1 MNEVNFAI
9 ILDQLDEG
17 VHVVDLQGNTLYYNK
32 AIGRMEGLEAKDVL
46 GQSLL
51 RYFPSLSKET
61 STLWQVLQTHNP
73 LVQVAQ
79 TYLNPLGE
87 KIESVS
93 NTFPLTIEGE
103 FVGAFE
109 IAKDLSR
116 VVQLTEQVVQLQSEL
131 HPPLPNKTS
140 KGSLFYTF
148 SDIVTHCEAMLKLM
162 GKAKRAAKTDVSVL
176 ITGETGT
183 GKEMVA
189 QSIHTTSS
197 RADGLF
203 IAQNC
208 AALPE
213 SLLEGILFGTVRGS
227 FTGAIDRP
235 GLFEQAEG
243 GTLLLDEIDSMG
255 LNLQAKLLRVL
266 QEGRIRRLGDVR
278 EKEIDVRILTTTN
291 QPLEESLRQG
301 RIRPDLYYRIN
312 VLEIA
317 LLPLRERPED
327 IELLAHHFLKQLANK
342 HHRSLPMFHFDV
354 LLTLK
359 KHDWPGNVR
368 ELAHIIEGGLVMSE
382 QVFGVNEL
390 PNYLQAKAPTQ
401 KRQKGLEE
409 RSALTL
415 PESLHQLEDNL
426 IRKALGKTQ
435 GNLTQ
440 AANQL
445 GISRQLLQYK
455 LRNIN
460 SRNV

>member
-17 VHVVDLQGNTLYYNK
+17 VHVVDLQGNTVYYNK

-61 STLWQVLQTHNP
+61 STLWQVIQTHHP

-87 KIESVS
+87 KIESVN

-116 VVQLTEQVVQLQSEL
+116 VARLTEQVVQLQSEL

-148 SDIVTHCEAMLKLM
+148 SDIVTHCEAMLRLM
-162 GKAKRAAKTDVSVL
+162 EKAKRAAKTDVSVL

-197 RADGLF
+197 RAHGLF

-317 LLPLRERPED
+317 LPPLRERPED

-342 HHRSLPMFHFDV
+342 HLNCPLS
-354 LLTLK
+354 
-359 KHDWPGNVR
+359 
-368 ELAHIIEGGLVMSE
+368 
-382 QVFGVNEL
+382 
-390 PNYLQAKAPTQ
+390 
-401 KRQKGLEE
+401 
-409 RSALTL
+409 
-415 PESLHQLEDNL
+415 
-426 IRKALGKTQ
+426 
-435 GNLTQ
+435 
-440 AANQL
+440 
-445 GISRQLLQYK
+445 SRQWNNIK
-455 LRNIN
+455 LI
-460 SRNV
+460 

>member
-17 VHVVDLQGNTLYYNK
+17 VHVVDLQGNTVYYNK

-87 KIESVS
+87 KIESVN

-116 VVQLTEQVVQLQSEL
+116 VARLTEQVVQLQSEL

-148 SDIVTHCEAMLKLM
+148 SDIVTHCEAMLRLM
-162 GKAKRAAKTDVSVL
+162 EKAKRAAKTDVSVL

-197 RADGLF
+197 RAHG
-203 IAQNC
+203 
-208 AALPE
+208 P
-213 SLLEGILFGTVRGS
+213 
-227 FTGAIDRP
+227 
-235 GLFEQAEG
+235 
-243 GTLLLDEIDSMG
+243 LLLRTAPHC
-255 LNLQAKLLRVL
+255 QRVC
-266 QEGRIRRLGDVR
+266 
-278 EKEIDVRILTTTN
+278 
-291 QPLEESLRQG
+291 
-301 RIRPDLYYRIN
+301 
-312 VLEIA
+312 
-317 LLPLRERPED
+317 
-327 IELLAHHFLKQLANK
+327 
-342 HHRSLPMFHFDV
+342 
-354 LLTLK
+354 
-359 KHDWPGNVR
+359 
-368 ELAHIIEGGLVMSE
+368 
-382 QVFGVNEL
+382 
-390 PNYLQAKAPTQ
+390 
-401 KRQKGLEE
+401 
-409 RSALTL
+409 
-415 PESLHQLEDNL
+415 
-426 IRKALGKTQ
+426 
-435 GNLTQ
+435 
-440 AANQL
+440 
-445 GISRQLLQYK
+445 
-455 LRNIN
+455 
-460 SRNV
+460 